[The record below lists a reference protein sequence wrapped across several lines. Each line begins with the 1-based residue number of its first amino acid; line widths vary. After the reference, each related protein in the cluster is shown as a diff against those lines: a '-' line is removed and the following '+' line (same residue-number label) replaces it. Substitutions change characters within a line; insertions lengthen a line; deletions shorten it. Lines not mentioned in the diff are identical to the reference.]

1 MAARF
6 AHPRG
11 VLADLL
17 DTNPEEIPDRWLRDK
32 QVFALITEYYSPSLD
47 VLRGLENPDPTMI
60 PKLDAVGTTLD
71 KDEYAERVK
80 ARPGKRGR
88 CLFFAHCCIG
98 RGEPVCSPKT
108 GGICLE
114 KRHVVTWAP
123 IENGVCFL

>member
-32 QVFALITEYYSPSLD
+32 QVFTLVTEYYSPSLEI
-47 VLRGLENPDPTMI
+47 LRGLENPDPTVI

-71 KDEYAERVK
+71 KEEYAARVK
-80 ARPGKRGR
+80 AR
-88 CLFFAHCCIG
+88 IG
-98 RGEPVCSPKT
+98 V
-108 GGICLE
+108 LE
-114 KRHVVTWAP
+114 KKKQAREKGP
-123 IENGVCFL
+123 LSFLRTLLHR